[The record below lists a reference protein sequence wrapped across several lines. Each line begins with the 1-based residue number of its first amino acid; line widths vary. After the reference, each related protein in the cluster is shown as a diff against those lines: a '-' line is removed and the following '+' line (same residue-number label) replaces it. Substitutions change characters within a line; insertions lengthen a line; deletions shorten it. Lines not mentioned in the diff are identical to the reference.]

1 MNKSINAHI
10 LFFLTIFLDKKPS
23 KEWPNKGQI
32 IFNKLYLRY
41 NPETPFVLKNITVTI
56 EATEKVLTIYL
67 FIKLLYYIS
76 QKSIIH
82 LLNIK
87 NELPNI
93 AFK

>member
-10 LFFLTIFLDKKPS
+10 LFFLTILLDKKPS

-67 FIKLLYYIS
+67 LNYYI
-76 QKSIIH
+76 IF
-82 LLNIK
+82 LK
-87 NELPNI
+87 NQLYI
-93 AFK
+93 Y